1 VWWRLE
7 LVRVRSYRLVSVV
20 AALPLWLVATGHAQ
34 GSGAGCS
41 GQVIDNGCEMARKS
55 SPDGGEGRTPIAAA
69 QPIVTYSN
77 GKLTVVAWNAT
88 LAEVLH
94 AISAQTGI
102 AIDFPAGSAADRIVV
117 REGPGTTR
125 QVLTNLLN
133 GSDFNYVIL
142 GSPDRPDELTRVV
155 LAQAGQEADF
165 SSQPAND
172 QKSHSAEQTK
182 TIHNPLLW
190 TPPKG
195 SSFWTPPKED
205 PAAVPPRVIDSGNLE
220 PPKEPIPPDVLEQ
233 MMKERTRELREQ
245 VQQQP

>member
-1 VWWRLE
+1 
-7 LVRVRSYRLVSVV
+7 LVSVV
-20 AALPLWLVATGHAQ
+20 AALSLGLVATGQAQ
-34 GSGAGCS
+34 DSGTGCTA
-41 GQVIDNGCEMARKS
+41 QVIDSGCEMARKS
-55 SPDGGEGRTPIAAA
+55 SPVGDEGRAPAAAA

-77 GKLTVVAWNAT
+77 GKLTVIAWNAT
-88 LAEVLH
+88 LAEVLR

-102 AIDFPAGSAADRIVV
+102 VIDFPAGSATDRIVV
-117 REGPGTTR
+117 REGPGTIR
-125 QVLTNLLN
+125 QVLMHLLN

-172 QKSHSAEQTK
+172 QKSHSAEQAK
-182 TIHNPLLW
+182 TTHNALLW

-205 PAAVPPRVIDSGNLE
+205 PAAVPPRVIDSGNLV
-220 PPKEPIPPDVLEQ
+220 PPTEPIPPDVLEQ
-233 MMKERTRELREQ
+233 MMKERARELREQ